1 MLRVGDPA
9 PDFDLPDAGME
20 MVRLADLRGKQNV
33 VLYFYPKDDTPACTM
48 EAINF
53 GDLESEFARYQT
65 VVYGISRDDCICHA
79 AFRDKHGLTVQL
91 LSDDD
96 GNVCQSYDVLEER
109 EKDGVKKLC
118 VHRCTVVID
127 RQGVVRHIMRNIN
140 PKAHAKEVL
149 TLMKDLRSL

>member
-1 MLRVGDPA
+1 MLKEGDNA
-9 PDFDLPDAGME
+9 PDFSSKDQNGKAVSM
-20 MVRLADLRGKQNV
+20 ADFKGKRV

>member
-48 EAINF
+48 ETINF